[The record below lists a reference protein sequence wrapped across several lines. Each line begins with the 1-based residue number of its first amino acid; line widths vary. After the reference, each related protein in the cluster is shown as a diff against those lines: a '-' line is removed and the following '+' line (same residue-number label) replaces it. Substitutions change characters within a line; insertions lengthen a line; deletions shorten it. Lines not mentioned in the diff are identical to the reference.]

1 MKHSTLSNPF
11 LKGQPLPRDFNAVLK
26 FKVYDLTDQS
36 IYGSVPT
43 TPHKHQYYEI
53 FLIEEGNGSHLID
66 NVAYPFKKQ
75 SIHIVQPGMVHLLTR
90 SADAKGKLVMFATD
104 ILTIDHN
111 NVSQN
116 LRRFYDNYLVEP
128 VISPEPEVFAELFS
142 IISLIE
148 SSRNRFSNVKDY
160 NTYLQS
166 LFIAFLLSL
175 KPCLASS
182 MPVLIGE
189 TDNIYNAFSLLVE
202 DHYDKALSLKD
213 YADRLNITEKTL
225 NRIVKRHTDHTPAQV
240 IRERI
245 LLEACRLL
253 HISDLSVKEIAYH
266 LQFSD
271 SAHFIRVFRQ
281 KFNCTPLEYRKT
293 A

>member
-1 MKHSTLSNPF
+1 MKQSTRSNPF
-11 LKGQPLPRDFNAVLK
+11 MKGHPLPRDFNEALK
-26 FKVYDLTDQS
+26 FKVYDLTDQT

-53 FLIEEGNGSHLID
+53 FLIEQGSGSHLID
-66 NVAYPFKKQ
+66 NVAYRFEGR
-75 SIHIVQPGMVHLLTR
+75 SVHIVQPGMVHLLTR
-90 SADAKGKLVMFATD
+90 SADARGKLVMFGTD

-111 NVSQN
+111 NVSQS

-128 VISPEPEVFAELFS
+128 IINPEADVFEELLG
-142 IISLIE
+142 IIRLIE
-148 SSRNRFSNVKDY
+148 SSRNHFEQVKDH

-175 KPCLASS
+175 KPCLANGT
-182 MPVLIGE
+182 PVLIGD

-202 DHYDKALSLKD
+202 DYYDKGLSLKM

-225 NRIVKRHTDHTPAQV
+225 NRIVRRHTDRTPAQV